1 MAERVERE
9 QSTLRLEMRRI
20 CKCFGA
26 TVALQDVS
34 IKVDGGEVLAL
45 VGENGAGKSTLM
57 KVLSGAVKPDAGRM
71 ELNGV
76 PYRPGNPLEARR
88 AGVAMIYQELSLAP
102 HLSVEENIVLGMEPA
117 TLGVVHRKQVRRRA
131 IEAIKEFDNPELTPD
146 AQVRRLSVGSQQ
158 LVEIARALTVGCRV
172 LVLDEP
178 TSSLTRQDVER
189 LFEIIGRLKKQG
201 KAIVYIS
208 HFIEEVKRIADR
220 VTVLRDGRVVG
231 SSDADAIGTDEIVA
245 LMVGRQVE
253 QLYPRS
259 VRRPGEV
266 VLEIEDLAGLEK
278 PESASLK
285 LRRGEVLGIAGLV
298 GAGRT
303 ELLRSLFGLDPIRK
317 GKIRLGVYAGPAS
330 PVRRWMQGA
339 GILSEDRKEEGLALS
354 LSISDNVTLS
364 KLRGLGPFGLVLPSR
379 QDEAAARWIER
390 LGIRCLGPRDRVSSL
405 SGGNQQR
412 VALARLLQHDVD
424 VLLLDEPTRG
434 IDVAAKAMIYR
445 LIDELATGSLI
456 GLTAEHA
463 ESAETK
469 NIKDVFSAVSAPRL
483 RGGEFSPAKAGPAA
497 VKKPE
502 GRAPKAILMVSS
514 YLPELMGVCDRVAV
528 MCRGRLG
535 PTHRIDEVD
544 EHRLMLEAT
553 GQQ

>member
-1 MAERVERE
+1 V
-9 QSTLRLEMRRI
+9 
-20 CKCFGA
+20 
-26 TVALQDVS
+26 
-34 IKVDGGEVLAL
+34 
-45 VGENGAGKSTLM
+45 
-57 KVLSGAVKPDAGRM
+57 
-71 ELNGV
+71 
-76 PYRPGNPLEARR
+76 
-88 AGVAMIYQELSLAP
+88 
-102 HLSVEENIVLGMEPA
+102 
-117 TLGVVHRKQVRRRA
+117 
-131 IEAIKEFDNPELTPD
+131 
-146 AQVRRLSVGSQQ
+146 
-158 LVEIARALTVGCRV
+158 
-172 LVLDEP
+172 
-178 TSSLTRQDVER
+178 
-189 LFEIIGRLKKQG
+189 
-201 KAIVYIS
+201 
-208 HFIEEVKRIADR
+208 
-220 VTVLRDGRVVG
+220 
-231 SSDADAIGTDEIVA
+231 DAISIDEIVA
-245 LMVGRQVE
+245 LMVGRQVDE
-253 QLYPRS
+253 LYPRS
-259 VRRPGEV
+259 ARQPGEV
-266 VLEIEDLAGLEK
+266 VLEIEDLAGLVK
-278 PESASLK
+278 PESASLQ

-463 ESAETK
+463 ETK
-469 NIKDVFSAVSAPRL
+469 NIKGVFSAVSAPRL
-483 RGGEFSPAKAGPAA
+483 RGGEFSPAKAGPSA